1 MRFKSA
7 HNVLDLCGVIIT
19 FFKRKVMGFGVLR
32 YRIFRILF
40 VLLLLFT
47 IGGMTV
53 LMYQFWESTES
64 TVEQTSIVL
73 DVYALTGM
81 MWTFCCFLFVKILF
95 LKTPS
100 FLSFTCQFPVTKR
113 EIRAALLVFELLTAL
128 VVIFAVS
135 APIVLSLLYRY
146 GPTFFHRILYNILF
160 MSTTFYLVLDAIYVL
175 MEYILQRFR
184 ITKLRGVVMLCIHT
198 VLLIICYVWG
208 FNQVT
213 ESLLWG
219 YVENAGTSPVLM
231 FAFLSEKFGVFAAI
245 VAYLVGVGL
254 LTAVII
260 SVPVE
265 TEDHTNQYLKLG
277 KKSADHMGMLPS
289 YIRCVSRDIDSYN
302 YIILAYFI
310 FALVTMMGNK
320 NSLYSIM
327 ILSLNGIYLYFHTEG
342 VRFLQLQKRYSVIQ
356 DYGSLLAAQVFHAVV
371 VSLPMMMIHLL
382 VFRDFMGCFMVYMAM
397 CFAHVVMICVGILFP
412 AKKDNPFSAMLGIGS
427 LMLFSFVIL
436 FVLFFIKLSTLGIV
450 VVFLTIAV
458 LCVMLSLQGMCHLV
472 RRERGERW

>member
-7 HNVLDLCGVIIT
+7 RNVLDLCGVIIT

-32 YRIFRILF
+32 YRIFRILLF
-40 VLLLLFT
+40 LLLLSM

-53 LMYQFWESTES
+53 LTCQLWESTGS
-64 TVEQTSIVL
+64 TVEQTTIVL

-81 MWTFCCFLFVKILF
+81 MWAFCCFLFVKILF

-100 FLSFTCQFPVTKR
+100 FLSFTCQFPITKR
-113 EIRAALLVFELLTAL
+113 ETRAALLVFELLIAL
-128 VVIFAVS
+128 MVIFVVS
-135 APIVLSLLYRY
+135 APVVLSLLYRY
-146 GPTFFHRILYNILF
+146 GLTFFARILYNVLF

-184 ITKLRGVVMLCIHT
+184 ITKLRGVVMLCINT

-208 FNQVT
+208 VNEVT

-219 YVENAGTSPVLM
+219 YVEKTGTSPIVI
-231 FAFLSEKFGVFAAI
+231 FAFLAESFGTLTAV

-254 LTAVII
+254 LTAVIL

-265 TEDHTNQYLKLG
+265 TENYTNQYLKLG
-277 KKSADHMGMLPS
+277 KKSAGRMGMLSS
-289 YIRCVSRDIDSYN
+289 YIRCVSRDVDTYN

-327 ILSLNGIYLYFHTEG
+327 ILSLNGMYLYFHTEG
-342 VRFLQLQKRYSVIQ
+342 LRFLQLQKRYSVIQ
-356 DYGSLLAAQVFHAVV
+356 DYCSLLAAQVFHAVV
-371 VSLPMMMIHLL
+371 ISLPMMMIHLL
-382 VFRDFMGCFMVYMAM
+382 VFRDFMECFMVYMSM

-412 AKKDNPFSAMLGIGS
+412 TKKDNPFSAVLGIGS

-436 FVLFFIKLSTLGIV
+436 CVLFFIKISTLGIV
-450 VVFLTIAV
+450 VVFLTITV
-458 LCVMLSLQGMCHLV
+458 LCVMLSLQGMCNLV
-472 RRERGERW
+472 RRERGEIT